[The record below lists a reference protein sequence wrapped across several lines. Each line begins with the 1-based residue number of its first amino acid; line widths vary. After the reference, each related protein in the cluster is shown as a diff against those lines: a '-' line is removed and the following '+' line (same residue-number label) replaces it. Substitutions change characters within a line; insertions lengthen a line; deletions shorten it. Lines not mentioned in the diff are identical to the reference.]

1 MLMLAACG
9 SPDNSSA
16 DDTVHSVLVTKPQ
29 PIGNSVSKT
38 YSGTVAESKTI
49 SLGFKTAGQIAHT
62 YVKQG
67 QYVSAGQLIATLDDA
82 DYKLAVREATVQYN
96 QMKSEQERLDYLYS
110 TNNVSE
116 NDYEKSRAGL
126 ERLKI
131 NLENC
136 TNKLSYTKLYAPV
149 SGYVV
154 KLNFERA
161 EMVNAGTPVIE
172 LMDDSQLE
180 VNVDL
185 PAQAYANRAMFKN
198 FTATTVQ
205 GKQVPLSLIN
215 ITPKAD
221 NNQLYSMRLSVPASA
236 AKDLTA
242 GMNVEVD
249 AEFVNPDLADS
260 PAEFEVPVHAVFYD
274 NANAPHVW
282 ALAPDSTVVAT
293 KVELGDMRPNGKITV
308 TSGLTGNETI
318 IRAGVNSLK
327 AGEKV
332 TVIEDT
338 NHTNVGNLL

>member
-1 MLMLAACG
+1 
-9 SPDNSSA
+9 
-16 DDTVHSVLVTKPQ
+16 
-29 PIGNSVSKT
+29 
-38 YSGTVAESKTI
+38 
-49 SLGFKTAGQIAHT
+49 
-62 YVKQG
+62 
-67 QYVSAGQLIATLDDA
+67 
-82 DYKLAVREATVQYN
+82 
-96 QMKSEQERLDYLYS
+96 
-110 TNNVSE
+110 
-116 NDYEKSRAGL
+116 
-126 ERLKI
+126 
-131 NLENC
+131 
-136 TNKLSYTKLYAPV
+136 
-149 SGYVV
+149 
-154 KLNFERA
+154 
-161 EMVNAGTPVIE
+161 
-172 LMDDSQLE
+172 
-180 VNVDL
+180 
-185 PAQAYANRAMFKN
+185 
-198 FTATTVQ
+198 VQ

-260 PAEFEVPVHAVFYD
+260 HAEFEVPVHAVFYD
-274 NANAPHVW
+274 NANTPHVW

-332 TVIEDT
+332 TVIEDP